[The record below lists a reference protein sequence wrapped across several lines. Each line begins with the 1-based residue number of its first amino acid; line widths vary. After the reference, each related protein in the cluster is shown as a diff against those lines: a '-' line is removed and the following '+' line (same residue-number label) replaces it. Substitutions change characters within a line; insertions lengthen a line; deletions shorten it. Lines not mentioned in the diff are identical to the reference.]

1 MTLDPAPLIGV
12 TGPDRGG
19 VVAWL
24 FTWLAVKLAGG
35 RAVRITP
42 RRPHPI
48 DGLDGLI
55 LGGGADVDPQ
65 LYGGATLPSPA
76 AIDTREMTF
85 VATMLLWTLA
95 PLTFTMRKLAARHG
109 PPEPGD
115 AARDA
120 LEMRLLGDALSRG
133 LPVLGICRGAQLLS
147 VHFGGTLHQSLDSF
161 YTEEPAVRTTLPL
174 KWVRVTEEARLR
186 RILGRGWL
194 RVNAL
199 HRQAIDRLGRDLRI
213 AARDRNG
220 IVQAIEHASRP
231 LVVGVQWHPEYL
243 PQLPEQRAVFIALV
257 RAARA
262 ARARPAASVTRRAIA
277 AVAA

>member
-55 LGGGADVDPQ
+55 LGGGADVDPL
-65 LYGGATLPSPA
+65 LYGATLPSPT

-85 VATMLLWTLA
+85 AATMLLWTLA
-95 PLTFTMRKLAARHG
+95 PLTFAIRKLAARHG
-109 PPEPGD
+109 PREPGD

-120 LEMRLLGDALSRG
+120 LELRLLREALSRG
-133 LPVLGICRGAQLLS
+133 LPVLGICRGAQLIN

-161 YTEEPAVRTTLPL
+161 YIEEPAVRTTLPL
-174 KWVRVTEEARLR
+174 KWVRVAEQAPLR
-186 RILGRGWL
+186 RILRRDWL

-199 HRQAIDRLGRDLRI
+199 HRQAIDRLGQGLHI

-220 IVQAIEHASRP
+220 IVQAIEHSSHGF
-231 LVVGVQWHPEYL
+231 VFGVQWHPEYL
-243 PQLPEQRAVFIALV
+243 PQLPEQRAIFNALV
-257 RAARA
+257 RAARG
-262 ARARPAASVTRRAIA
+262 ARAGHSTGVTRKSIA
-277 AVAA
+277 AAA